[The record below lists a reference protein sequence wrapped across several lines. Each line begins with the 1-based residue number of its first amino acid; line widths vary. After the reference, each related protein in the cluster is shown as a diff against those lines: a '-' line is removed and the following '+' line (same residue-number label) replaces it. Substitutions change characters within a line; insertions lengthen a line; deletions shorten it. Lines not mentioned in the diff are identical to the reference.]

1 MEMIAHQG
9 MSLES
14 LSRGIV
20 GMLVLL
26 MIAYALSNNRKKIP
40 WRVVVL
46 GIFAQLIIAIG
57 VIKISWIKIFFEY
70 ISSFFVKLLEYT
82 QAGTNMLL
90 GEFGDVDRYG

>member
-20 GMLVLL
+20 GMLVLI

-40 WRVVVL
+40 WKVVGL

-57 VIKISWIKIFFEY
+57 VIKSHGSISFLNTSAVF
-70 ISSFFVKLLEYT
+70 L
-82 QAGTNMLL
+82 
-90 GEFGDVDRYG
+90 